1 MCIGAQSVKFVTGA
15 NFKRRDPASLIFSIR
30 FDTGFVVNRDQR
42 CYSTITWPNSKYRS
56 KAMTIKMCEP
66 TMFELVIPVKLHR

>member
-15 NFKRRDPASLIFSIR
+15 NFKRSDPASLILPIR
-30 FDTGFVVNRDQR
+30 FETGFVVNSGQG

-56 KAMTIKMCEP
+56 KAKTIKMCQP
-66 TMFELVIPVKLHR
+66 TMFEVVIQ